1 MIVAIMWIIGMIV
14 LIVYNVEKKDD
25 SIDIELVE
33 SVDETQDDQ
42 DREIPLRE

>member
-42 DREIPLRE
+42 DR